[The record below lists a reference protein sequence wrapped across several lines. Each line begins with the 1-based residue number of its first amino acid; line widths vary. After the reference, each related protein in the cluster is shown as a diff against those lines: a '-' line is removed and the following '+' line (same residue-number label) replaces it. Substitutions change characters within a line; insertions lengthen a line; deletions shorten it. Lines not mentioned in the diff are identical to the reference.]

1 MREILPG
8 VLHWTA
14 EHPTIH
20 MQVSSYFLVD
30 EGVLLDPLPPSEG
43 VEAVAEH
50 GTPSAIVLT
59 NRHHRRGSAEFR
71 EAFGCSVHASRP
83 GAHEFSDD
91 DHVELFDFGD
101 ELPGG
106 LVAYEVGAICPDETA
121 VWVPRVQALAI
132 ADGIADFGE
141 GPSFV
146 PDSLIGDDPEPVK
159 DGLRAAYARL
169 ADELT
174 PDTLLLAHGDPIV
187 GGAVAVMRG
196 L

>member
-14 EHPTIH
+14 EHPGIH
-20 MQVSSYFLVD
+20 IQVSSYYLVD
-30 EGVLLDPLPPSEG
+30 EGVLLDPLPPPEG
-43 VEAVAEH
+43 LDTIAER
-50 GTPSAIVLT
+50 GTPAAIVLT
-59 NRHHRRGSAEFR
+59 NRHHRRGSATFR

-83 GAHEFSDD
+83 GADEFGGD

-106 LVAYEVGAICPDETA
+106 LVAYEVGAICPDETG
-121 VWVPRVQALAI
+121 VWIPRVQALAI

-141 GPSFV
+141 GPGFV

-159 DGLRAAYARL
+159 DGLRSAYARL
-169 ADELT
+169 ADELG
-174 PDTLLLAHGDPIV
+174 PENLLLAHGDPIV
-187 GGAVAVMRG
+187 GGAVGVLRG